1 MTLHSDYY
9 VLCKFIVCG
18 GDMNNYIFL
27 LVKTEKKEEEK
38 C

>member
-1 MTLHSDYY
+1 
-9 VLCKFIVCG
+9 
-18 GDMNNYIFL
+18 MNNYIFL